1 MLYTDEHCPTQR
13 PSTTSPISQ
22 KQTFVCGR
30 RGLLPVRRHLSI
42 SFAAGAAAAT
52 AEAVMVRIRCA
63 GHVCCSAAI
72 RPNGVG
78 AGRPCLLRV
87 EVQASAVGSNSSGF
101 FFFALSV
108 LFWILIFVVLLLL

>member
-1 MLYTDEHCPTQR
+1 MCYIQMNTVQPNAPVPPL
-13 PSTTSPISQ
+13 PSP
-22 KQTFVCGR
+22 KNNR